1 MTETQYGII
10 EGKQPE
16 FLVRKLLR
24 VPHKNKDLI
33 VAYPAFGPNYF
44 SKNVEEM
51 QKPYSHPITGE
62 RIYFREPTTSESISA
77 ASYDFENEAK
87 PKIFDQRRHQ
97 RWLQAGRIVRTSE
110 GVFVNPPKDKKGNP
124 ITDEKSLKSYL
135 NKAKKVNGI
144 YLHEKDFG
152 FAPYESFKRG
162 VQDCDTFADGGLARI
177 LEHTGEKTA
186 RNLRA
191 IASPKFYKKG
201 VNIWRFD
208 DVEEPTLRVVSLYSS
223 RGLDSGW
230 LGLDGYCRG
239 GDYGGYVS
247 GVVNSEAVDARKNK
261 S

>member
-1 MTETQYGII
+1 MKIMAKAQYGII

-16 FLVRKLLR
+16 FPVRKLLR
-24 VPHKNKDLI
+24 VPHNKGDLI
-33 VAYPAFGPNYF
+33 VAYPAFGSNYF
-44 SKNVEEM
+44 SKNIEEM
-51 QKPYSHPITGE
+51 QKSYSHPITGE

-77 ASYDFENEAK
+77 AAYDFENLAK
-87 PKIFDQRRHQ
+87 PQIFDP
-97 RWLQAGRIVRTSE
+97 RWLQIGRIVRTSE
-110 GVFVNPPKDKKGNP
+110 GVFVNPPKDEKGNS

>member
-110 GVFVNPPKDKKGNP
+110 GVFVNPPKDEKGNS

-177 LEHTGEKTA
+177 LEHTEEKTA
-186 RNLRA
+186 KNLRA

-201 VNIWRFD
+201 VNIGGFD
-208 DVEEPTLRVVSLYSS
+208 DVEEPTLRVVSLYSV
-223 RGLDSGW
+223 RCLVGGR
-230 LGLDGYCRG
+230 LGVVGDDWGGYDDGYAF
-239 GDYGGYVS
+239 
-247 GVVNSEAVDARKNK
+247 GVVGGEADDSRKIF
-261 S
+261 

>member
-110 GVFVNPPKDKKGNP
+110 GVFVNPPKDEKGNS